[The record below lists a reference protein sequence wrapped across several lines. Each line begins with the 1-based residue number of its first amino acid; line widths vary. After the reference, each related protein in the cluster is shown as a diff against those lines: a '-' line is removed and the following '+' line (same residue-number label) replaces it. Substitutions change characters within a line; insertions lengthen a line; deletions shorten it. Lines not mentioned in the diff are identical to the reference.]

1 MHEGNVDMNKFYHV
15 VIELNTKDYTKLSE
29 LDKTDKDAMIEDI
42 IKPYIENSIFF
53 FDSREI
59 SKKDIKNI
67 KIYQTDRESKTLA
80 DIENSKE
87 KDYVGFHYS
96 KSDIV
101 EYEDEYSKNITT
113 EIIKYVKKELI
124 NNTEVDNTEKSL
136 DLKKVFIVHG
146 HDDALKL
153 EVSRFLEKLNITP
166 IVLHE
171 QANQGKTI
179 IEKIETYTSVGFE
192 RVFYSS
198 CDIGGKDKDDLKNR
212 ARQNVVFEHG
222 YLIGKLKRDRVVAL
236 VKGEIETP
244 GDISGVV
251 YIAHDGNW
259 QFDIAK
265 ELKSVGYDIDLNK
278 LLG

>member
-1 MHEGNVDMNKFYHV
+1 MKDVEMNQFFHV

-29 LDKTDKDAMIEDI
+29 LDKTDKDEMIEDI
-42 IKPYIENSIFF
+42 IKPYLENSIFF

-59 SKKDIKNI
+59 SKQDIKNI
-67 KIYQTDRESKTLA
+67 KIYQTDRESKILA
-80 DIENSKE
+80 EIENSKE
-87 KDYVGFHYS
+87 KDYVGFSYS
-96 KSDIV
+96 KCDIV
-101 EYEDEYSKNITT
+101 EYEDEYSKNITS
-113 EIIKYVKKELI
+113 EIIKYVKKELGGNKKI
-124 NNTEVDNTEKSL
+124 PTTQQEL
-136 DLKKVFIVHG
+136 DYSKVFIVHG
-146 HDDALKL
+146 HDDGLKF
-153 EVSRFLEKLNITP
+153 EVSRFLEKLDITP

-171 QANQGKTI
+171 QANEGKTI
-179 IEKIETYTSVGFE
+179 IEKIEAYTDVGFGIVLYTS
-192 RVFYSS
+192 
-198 CDIGGKDKDDLKNR
+198 CDVGGKDKDNLKNR

-265 ELKSVGYDIDLNK
+265 ELKSVGYDVDLNK
-278 LLG
+278 LFN